1 MYRPRHS
8 RLKWPFDV
16 DAYFEGLNHE
26 FPVPAMSPDTDI
38 LPQSKREANKLDK
51 VTRIKQAA
59 RELFVV
65 HGYDETTT
73 REIAARAGVAL
84 GTLFSYATNKRDLLF
99 LVGNDLLEQT
109 RLQAQQSIEE
119 DRFILENFVVFSAYH
134 YAALSVEP
142 TLSKLILRELLFY
155 DSGIQAIRAMENRAL
170 LLKNL
175 ETMIEI
181 SSARGEI
188 ELPVQ
193 ASVICPV
200 LFEILQGE
208 IRRWLGSGALDLLEG
223 IGRLWTSSALVI
235 NGISKQ
241 QIPLVPEKRRLRA
254 LVRSVAVR

>member
-1 MYRPRHS
+1 
-8 RLKWPFDV
+8 
-16 DAYFEGLNHE
+16 
-26 FPVPAMSPDTDI
+26 MSPDTDI

-109 RLQAQQSIEE
+109 RLQAQQSIE
-119 DRFILENFVVFSAYH
+119 DRSILENFVVFSAYH

-155 DSGIQAIRAMENRAL
+155 DSGIQAIRAIENRAL

-193 ASVICPV
+193 ASVICSI

-208 IRRWLGSGALDLLEG
+208 IRRWLGTGAFDLLEG
-223 IGRLWTSSALVI
+223 IGRLWTSAALVI

-241 QIPLVPEKRRLRA
+241 QVPLIPEKRRLRV
-254 LVRSVAVR
+254 LVRSVATR

>member
-1 MYRPRHS
+1 
-8 RLKWPFDV
+8 
-16 DAYFEGLNHE
+16 
-26 FPVPAMSPDTDI
+26 MSPDTDI

-109 RLQAQQSIEE
+109 RLQAQQSIE

-155 DSGIQAIRAMENRAL
+155 DSGIQAIRAIENRAL

-193 ASVICPV
+193 ASVVCSI

-208 IRRWLGSGALDLLEG
+208 IRRWLGTGVLDLLEG
-223 IGRLWTSSALVI
+223 IGRLWTSAALVI

-241 QIPLVPEKRRLRA
+241 RVPLIPEKRRLRV
-254 LVRSVAVR
+254 LVRSVASR

>member
-1 MYRPRHS
+1 
-8 RLKWPFDV
+8 
-16 DAYFEGLNHE
+16 
-26 FPVPAMSPDTDI
+26 MSPDTDI

-84 GTLFSYATNKRDLLF
+84 GTLF

-109 RLQAQQSIEE
+109 RLQAQQSIAD

-193 ASVICPV
+193 ASVISPV

-235 NGISKQ
+235 NGISKLQ
-241 QIPLVPEKRRLRA
+241 VPLVPEKRRLRA

>member
-1 MYRPRHS
+1 MR
-8 RLKWPFDV
+8 
-16 DAYFEGLNHE
+16 
-26 FPVPAMSPDTDI
+26 PDTDI

-109 RLQAQQSIEE
+109 RLQAQQSIE

-155 DSGIQAIRAMENRAL
+155 DSGIQAIRAIENRAL

-193 ASVICPV
+193 ASVVCSI

-208 IRRWLGSGALDLLEG
+208 IRRWLGTGALDLLEG
-223 IGRLWTSSALVI
+223 IGRLWTSAALVI

-241 QIPLVPEKRRLRA
+241 RVPLIPEKRRLRV
-254 LVRSVAVR
+254 LVRSVASR